1 MLSGELLILGV
12 DGDQRGL
19 SGSGSWCQQIVFDRK
34 EGCASARGDTEL
46 LVDMLDVAVNRFGR
60 DRELLGH
67 LLDGLTTR
75 DQAQYV
81 QLTLGKLG
89 WARWSWLLDC
99 LPGGGQ
105 YIAHRVGV

>member
-1 MLSGELLILGV
+1 MLSGELLRFGV

-19 SGSGSWCQQIVFDRK
+19 SGSGRWCQQVMLDGE
-34 EGCASARGDTEL
+34 EGCASPCRDAEL

-75 DQAQYV
+75 DQAQDI
-81 QLTLGKLG
+81 QLALGKLG
-89 WARWSWLLDC
+89 RAWWSWLLDC